1 MMTEGKMGEENAI
14 ITICSTGK
22 GAAIKLKELVEAV
35 AKNISINDNV
45 RIIQ

>member
-1 MMTEGKMGEENAI
+1 MRRYI

-35 AKNISINDNV
+35 TKNITVNNIN
-45 RIIQ
+45 IIPMWIK